1 MKICTKKKVTRNPK
15 KENNRR
21 GVTTMKKQNRL
32 RSLSSPLLFKNYRQC
47 ILIFFFITM
56 LLFLFTSSVFGEVQD
71 VREAIVKV
79 YVVSNSPD
87 YYNPWSMQGPRG
99 GSGSGCIIENN
110 LILTNAHVVSDHT
123 FLQVRKY
130 GDTERHR
137 AEVIAVS
144 HLTDLAL
151 LKVENPSFFEDEP
164 FLTFG
169 ELPEPQQE
177 VLVYGFPMGG
187 DMLSITKGII
197 SRIEHQPYVHSS
209 SIFLAGQIDAAINPG
224 NSGGP
229 VLVDDR
235 IVGVVMQGIPTSQN
249 IGYMVPVPVIR
260 HFFDDLKDGTY
271 DGYPSLGVGLQDMEN
286 KGLREYYQMGK
297 GMSGVLVNQII
308 PGSPS
313 DGNLQ
318 ANDILLSIGNY
329 EVGNDGT
336 IEFRTNERTQLTYAV
351 QEKQI
356 GENIQMDILRNGEK
370 ISLNVN
376 LHRSSQKDWLV
387 CMEQY
392 ETLPSYYIYGG
403 LIFCP
408 LSKNLLHIWGSQ
420 WYQSAPT
427 DLIHYLQ
434 NNIPEKEDQQVV
446 VLLKALAADVNEGYQ
461 NVKTWVVD
469 TVNGEKIW
477 NLSDFVTKVEA
488 IQDDYLILKNKWDQQ
503 IVIDREMAKNTH
515 QEILQIYRIPFDR
528 SEDLMK

>member
-1 MKICTKKKVTRNPK
+1 
-15 KENNRR
+15 
-21 GVTTMKKQNRL
+21 MKKQNTPRN
-32 RSLSSPLLFKNYRQC
+32 LSSSLIFGNRPQC
-47 ILIFFFITM
+47 ILILFFITM
-56 LLFLFTSSVFGEVQD
+56 LLLFVTTSVFSAVQD

-79 YVVSNSPD
+79 YVVSDSPD

-99 GSGSGCIIENN
+99 ASGSGSIIENN

-130 GDTERHR
+130 GETTRHR
-137 AEVIAVS
+137 AEVVAVS

-151 LKVENPSFFEDEP
+151 IKVDEPGFFDGEP
-164 FLTFG
+164 FLSLG

-209 SIFLAGQIDAAINPG
+209 SVFLAAQIDAAINPG

-229 VLVDDR
+229 VLMDDK
-235 IVGVVMQGIPTSQN
+235 IVGVVMQGISSSQN

-260 HFFDDLKDGTY
+260 HFFDDLKDGSF
-271 DGYPSLGVGLQDMEN
+271 DGYPSLGISLQDMEN
-286 KGLREYYQMGK
+286 PGLRDYYQMK
-297 GMSGVLVNQII
+297 KDMSGVLINQII

-318 ANDILLSIGNY
+318 VDDVLLSIGDY

-336 IEFRTNERTQLTYAV
+336 IEFRTNERTQLTYVV

-356 GENIQMDILRNGEK
+356 GENIKMNILRNGEK
-370 ISLNVN
+370 ISLDVN
-376 LHRSSQKDWLV
+376 LHRSSQKDHLV
-387 CMEQY
+387 SMEQY

-408 LSKNLLHIWGSQ
+408 LSKNLLNVWGPQ
-420 WYQSAPT
+420 WYQSAPSE
-427 DLIHYLQ
+427 LIYLLQ

-446 VLLKALAADVNEGYQ
+446 ILLKALASDVNDGYQ
-461 NVKTWVVD
+461 NVRSWVVD
-469 TVNGEKIW
+469 TINGKKIW
-477 NLSDFVTKVEA
+477 NLKDFVTKVES
-488 IQDDYLILKNKWDQQ
+488 IQNDYIILENKWEQQ
-503 IVIDREMAKNTH
+503 IVIDREMAENTH
-515 QEILQIYRIPFDR
+515 REILETYRIPFDR
-528 SEDLMK
+528 SEDLIK